1 MEGIREGIDF
11 WVSLETV
18 GLAALLGGVIGLE
31 RELADKPAGLRTH
44 ILVAVAAALF
54 VILGFAAVETFREH
68 DLPGVRTDPIR
79 ILQAIVIGVSFLG
92 AGTIL
97 RDRSGEVEGLTTAA
111 SVLIAASLGAA
122 VALGQDELAAV
133 VAVSLAVLLPL
144 LARLENALV
153 RRRGGGEKKDATRDA
168 SRL

>member
-1 MEGIREGIDF
+1 
-11 WVSLETV
+11 
-18 GLAALLGGVIGLE
+18 
-31 RELADKPAGLRTH
+31 
-44 ILVAVAAALF
+44 
-54 VILGFAAVETFREH
+54 
-68 DLPGVRTDPIR
+68 
-79 ILQAIVIGVSFLG
+79 
-92 AGTIL
+92 
-97 RDRSGEVEGLTTAA
+97 VEGLTTAA

-168 SRL
+168 SRS